1 MPLAE
6 ILEKQAI
13 SKELYPA
20 FFQDGGLASLGL
32 GFQNGGLA
40 APASPTVGL
49 GGSLGSSLMS
59 TARPSSILGIGRA
72 LTPFNPSSYQVSNL
86 GTSYEAGNRAQSTP
100 FRRMFFQETE
110 TPALDNEG
118 QPYITRPE
126 IDTLVNEAIRDR
138 EIQIASQAPG
148 SGGGFTLR
156 NMRSRAMRD
165 GFSDGGLAVNENE
178 EDIISRLTKVPES
191 LMEAEAPQRR
201 RKAAMP
207 IDAAEEENKFG
218 LESVFNLAQR
228 LANPRLP
235 SSMNP
240 LSDEEVQLSIR
251 PNMPGKMQ
259 RIGVSFPFQDGGLV
273 DAEAEGME
281 SDLQGMNLSK
291 EDEDLLKILMVALD
305 EESDL
310 TDEERE
316 VIIIESIS
324 RFGEEFVM
332 SLMSSLA
339 SSAQTGDGMSDSI
352 NARLSHGE
360 YVIPADAVAHAGDGS
375 TEVGARRLRDLVE
388 ELRVIKTGTPE
399 QAAALPMAGGGLA
412 KYMYRDGGMAGY
424 GYQDGGLVE
433 EKMIGGRKPTRVVS
447 KGVIGPKE
455 GPTRFAVAPPRL
467 NISEKQGFGPLAVD
481 FLDFLGRAD
490 DNSKKS
496 SMKSELAAMLM
507 MANPFRENTTSIP
520 LTVGG
525 IKRVI
530 DLYNSGGKIRPDYY
544 DEEAQRFVRDPL
556 AQDRLYPVP
565 PSRLE
570 RLLGYQDGGLV
581 KEKEQA
587 GVLRRLLEALGGSDR
602 TSRKMPEGGVPEQF
616 IPPAPPAAAPEEM
629 TRPIP
634 PRGFIPP
641 APPSDPPIQ
650 YIPFIPP
657 APPSDPPMEY
667 IPFIPPAPPAEA
679 PEEATRPNPPRG
691 SKRSKKDRSKR
702 YDFQDGGLA
711 KEFDPETFKIPEL
724 TPELEREIFGVPAFN
739 DTPGP
744 GEEELKFA
752 PSLLRNLGVLPRLG
766 PKKNTPRLNRM
777 RKYLIEKQLE
787 RYDEGDK
794 SDSYSF

>member
-1 MPLAE
+1 MMPLAY

-13 SKELYPA
+13 SKDLYPT

-72 LTPFNPSSYQVSNL
+72 LTPFNPSSFQSSNL
-86 GTSYEAGNRAQSTP
+86 GTFYEAGNRAQSTP

-110 TPALDNEG
+110 TPALDSEG

-126 IDTLVNEAIRDR
+126 IDTLVNEAIIDR
-138 EIQIASQAPG
+138 EQELFSQQPR
-148 SGGGFTLR
+148 SGGGFTIR
-156 NMRSRAMRD
+156 NMRARSNRFA
-165 GFSDGGLAVNENE
+165 DGGLAVGVE

-191 LMEAEAPQRR
+191 LMEAETPQRR

-207 IDAAEEENKFG
+207 MDAAEEENKFG
-218 LESVFNLAQR
+218 LESVFNLAKR

-316 VIIIESIS
+316 IIIIESIS

-399 QAAALPMAGGGLA
+399 QAAPLPMAGGGLA

-433 EKMIGGRKPTRVVS
+433 EKMIGGRKPTRIVS
-447 KGVIGPKE
+447 KEGVMI
-455 GPTRFAVAPPRL
+455 
-467 NISEKQGFGPLAVD
+467 
-481 FLDFLGRAD
+481 
-490 DNSKKS
+490 
-496 SMKSELAAMLM
+496 
-507 MANPFRENTTSIP
+507 
-520 LTVGG
+520 
-525 IKRVI
+525 
-530 DLYNSGGKIRPDYY
+530 
-544 DEEAQRFVRDPL
+544 
-556 AQDRLYPVP
+556 
-565 PSRLE
+565 
-570 RLLGYQDGGLV
+570 GGLV
-581 KEKEQA
+581 EEEEKA
-587 GVLRRLLEALGGSDR
+587 GVLRRLLEAFGGSDR
-602 TSRKMPEGGVPEQF
+602 TSRKMPEQF
-616 IPPAPPAAAPEEM
+616 IPPAPPAEAPHEA
-629 TRPIP
+629 TRPNP
-634 PRGFIPP
+634 PRGFIP
-641 APPSDPPIQ
+641 
-650 YIPFIPP
+650 IPP
-657 APPSDPPMEY
+657 VPLSDPPMEY

-691 SKRSKKDRSKR
+691 SKR

-724 TPELEREIFGVPAFN
+724 TPELKREIAGFPEFN

-744 GEEELKFA
+744 GEEGLEIS
-752 PSLLRNLGVLPRLG
+752 PVLLRKLGVLPELG
-766 PKKNTPRLNRM
+766 PKKITPRLTRM
-777 RKYLIEKQLE
+777 RQYLIDEQLK
-787 RYDEGDK
+787 RYDEGDE